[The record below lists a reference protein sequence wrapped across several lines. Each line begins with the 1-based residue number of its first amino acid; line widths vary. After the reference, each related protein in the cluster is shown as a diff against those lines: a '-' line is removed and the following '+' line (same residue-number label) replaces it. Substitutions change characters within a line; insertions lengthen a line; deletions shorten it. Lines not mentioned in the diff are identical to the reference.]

1 MILQP
6 EKSKRGC
13 GSRMARPACVEM
25 EIFGDIP
32 TSIVYLDMDLNQQD
46 VPFQME
52 TIS

>member
-13 GSRMARPACVEM
+13 GRPACVEM

-32 TSIVYLDMDLNQQD
+32 TSLVYLDMDPNQQD